1 MAGAGIACSCQPTLD
16 LLRARVRLTT
26 LLSRRTDLTEFDA
39 VWLTLQ
45 LAATTTFLLLLVG
58 TPLAWWLAHS
68 NNPVRPIIEAI
79 TAMPLVMPPTVI
91 GFYLLLLFSPNSALG
106 NFWFTLTGSTLA
118 FSFSGLVLAS
128 MLYSLPFMVQPL
140 VNAFAAVDSRLREAA
155 ATLGAAPLDTF
166 RNLILPL
173 SKRGFI
179 TACVLTFAHTI
190 GEFGIVLMVGGNIPG
205 ETRVIS
211 IAIYEQVETLNY
223 TQAHILSIGLIV
235 MSFVALCAVY
245 LTNGRSMLR
254 LN

>member
-1 MAGAGIACSCQPTLD
+1 M
-16 LLRARVRLTT
+16 
-26 LLSRRTDLTEFDA
+26 TEINA

-45 LAATTTFLLLLVG
+45 LAGTTTALLLLVG
-58 TPLAWWLAHS
+58 TPLAWWLAQS
-68 NNPVRPIIEAI
+68 KSRLRPLIEAI

-91 GFYLLLLFSPNSALG
+91 GFYLLLLFSPDSVLG
-106 NFWFTLTGSTLA
+106 EFWFTLSGSTLA
-118 FSFSGLVLAS
+118 FSFSGLVIAS

-140 VNAFAAVDSRLREAA
+140 VNAFASIDIRLREAA
-155 ATLGAAPLDTF
+155 ASLGAKPADIF
-166 RNLILPL
+166 RNLVLPL

-179 TACVLTFAHTI
+179 SACVLTFAHTI

-223 TQAHILSIGLIV
+223 AEAHILSGGLIAL
-235 MSFVALCAVY
+235 SFIALSTVY
-245 LTNGRSMLR
+245 LSNGRSVLR

>member
-1 MAGAGIACSCQPTLD
+1 M
-16 LLRARVRLTT
+16 
-26 LLSRRTDLTEFDA
+26 TELNA

-45 LAATTTFLLLLVG
+45 LAATTTLLLLLVG

-68 NNPVRPIIEAI
+68 RSPARPIVEAI

-91 GFYLLLLFSPNSALG
+91 GFYLLLLFSPNNWLG
-106 NFWFTLTGSTLA
+106 SFWFTTTGSTLA

-140 VNAFAAVDSRLREAA
+140 VNAFAAIDERMREAA
-155 ATLGAAPLDTF
+155 ATLGATPIDAF
-166 RNLILPL
+166 RNLVLPL
-173 SKRGFI
+173 SKRGFV
-179 TACVLTFAHTI
+179 TACVLSFAHTI

-223 TQAHILSIGLIV
+223 TQAHILSGGLLV
-235 MSFVALCAVY
+235 LSFTALCTVY
-245 LTNGRSMLR
+245 LTNGRSVLR

>member
-1 MAGAGIACSCQPTLD
+1 
-16 LLRARVRLTT
+16 
-26 LLSRRTDLTEFDA
+26 LTELTA

-45 LAATTTFLLLLVG
+45 LAATTTLLLLLLG

-68 NNPVRPIIEAI
+68 RSRARPIVEAI
-79 TAMPLVMPPTVI
+79 TSMPLVLPPTVI
-91 GFYLLLLFSPNSALG
+91 GFYLLLLFSPNNPLG
-106 NFWFTLTGSTLA
+106 DFWFTLTGSTLA

-140 VNAFAAVDSRLREAA
+140 VNAFAAVDVRLREAA
-155 ATLGAAPLDTF
+155 ATLGATPGDTF
-166 RNLILPL
+166 RNLVLPL
-173 SKRGFI
+173 SKRGFV

-223 TQAHILSIGLIV
+223 TQAHILSGGLLV
-235 MSFVALCAVY
+235 LAFASLCTVY
-245 LTNGRSMLR
+245 AANGRSVLR

>member
-1 MAGAGIACSCQPTLD
+1 M
-16 LLRARVRLTT
+16 
-26 LLSRRTDLTEFDA
+26 TEFTA

-45 LAATTTFLLLLVG
+45 LAATTTLLLLLFG

-68 NNPVRPIIEAI
+68 RSRARPIVEAI
-79 TAMPLVMPPTVI
+79 TSMPLVLPPTVI
-91 GFYLLLLFSPNSALG
+91 GFYLLLLFSPNNPLG
-106 NFWFTLTGSTLA
+106 DFWFTLTGSTLA

-140 VNAFAAVDSRLREAA
+140 VNAFAAVDVRLREAA
-155 ATLGAAPLDTF
+155 ATLGATPGDTF
-166 RNLILPL
+166 RNLVLPL
-173 SKRGFI
+173 SKRGFV

-223 TQAHILSIGLIV
+223 TQAHILSGGLLV
-235 MSFVALCAVY
+235 LAFASLCTVYVA
-245 LTNGRSMLR
+245 NGRSVLR